1 MDDKIIE
8 LLRDLASVLEGPD
21 LERSPL
27 TEISDLGPKAVAS
40 LIHALSHSD
49 PVLRKMAAFALGEMR
64 SPFGSS
70 LDPAPAVPYLEH
82 VLATDADPNVRR
94 QAAESLWFL
103 CESRKAVDAFIRG
116 LSDEDVDIRR
126 WAAVMLGL
134 HGAQVQEAISPLIRA
149 LDDSDVLVRRIS
161 AEVLGM
167 FGPAATE
174 ALPKLEPLLGEDEW
188 TRAVGAEAILTIRPD
203 RTDELGPILIEATA
217 SRSSRIR
224 YLAVES
230 LAKLPTV
237 GKLAIPELIAA
248 LDDENEAVRM
258 AALGAIPIF
267 GVEGSPAVP
276 TLLSIL
282 KGEGRDGGDLQV
294 RGRAADALA
303 EIGDGATAYFLM
315 ESLGEPGDHP
325 LVISFRLRVARALW
339 RIQEDSSYL
348 LEIGLRTTRNPSW
361 WLRRIA
367 TIFLG
372 DLGVAGR
379 AAVPHLRRLVN
390 DVHPGVR
397 EVAEKA
403 LEKIEA
409 AVSGDSASTP

>member
-1 MDDKIIE
+1 MDEKVIE

-27 TEISDLGPKAVAS
+27 TEISDLGQQAIPS
-40 LIHALSHSD
+40 LIAALGHVD
-49 PVLRKMAAFALGEMR
+49 PVIRKVAAFALGEMR
-64 SPFGSS
+64 SPFGET
-70 LDPAPAVPYLEH
+70 LDPTPAVPHLEH
-82 VLATDADPNVRR
+82 VLAADTDPNVRR
-94 QAAESLWFL
+94 QAAESLWYL
-103 CESRKAVDAFIRG
+103 CESKKAVHAFIRG

-134 HGAQVQEAISPLIRA
+134 PEAQIKEAISPLIHA
-149 LDDSDVLVRRIS
+149 LDDDDLLVRRIS

-167 FGPAATE
+167 FGPDAAE
-174 ALPKLEPLLGEDEW
+174 ALPKLESLLGEDEW
-188 TRAVGAEAILTIRPD
+188 TRTVGAEAILSIRPD
-203 RTDELGPILIEATA
+203 RTDELGPILIEATR

-224 YLAVES
+224 YLAVEA
-230 LAKLPTV
+230 LAKLPAV

-248 LDDENEAVRM
+248 LEDKNEAVRM

-282 KGEGRDGGDLQV
+282 RGEGRDGGDLQV

-303 EIGDGATAYFLM
+303 EIGEGTTETAYFLI

-325 LVISFRLRVARALW
+325 LTIGFRLRVARALW

-348 LEIGLRTTRNPSW
+348 LEIGLRTIRNPSW

-379 AAVPHLRRLVN
+379 AAVPHLRRLMR
-390 DVHPGVR
+390 DDHPAVR

-403 LEKIEA
+403 LQKIEA
-409 AVSGDSASTP
+409 G